1 MPLRDGEIL
10 SRFEDL
16 LKDSSQVEI
25 ATAWATCGEHLRIL
39 AEASKRAHR
48 PVKVRAIVGTAGNAT
63 HPDALEELYRITNGD
78 LRIIEG
84 QERLFHP
91 KLYLFSRATNGHI
104 GLHALLGSAN
114 FTNAGFGGRDGAKNE
129 EILVQMSP
137 GRESE
142 ALDEWF
148 RERWKRCPTD
158 RPVEDVIRRY
168 KESWKRNPPHRDLR
182 RIVSGVSRRIDLLD
196 DVNRPR
202 TLEGYRQ
209 ALKQCEEMLQ
219 DEGKGWKVLG
229 HQDGSYMK
237 AIYRRQELLLG
248 EESWSRLDRDPRIQL
263 KGGVRNTNSDWWGL
277 LGRMSRS
284 NWKAVRDHEDEIRL
298 ILDKVVSAHDTEF
311 PDAAVAALQ
320 SLTRPNLKH
329 GTATLLLTLARPD
342 RLLSLNGPSAK
353 AYSKISGNAY
363 STLGEPQNYRKLLQW
378 LYAQPWYTES
388 QLAGGELAQI
398 WRFRAAL
405 VDAFAY
411 ESTERE
417 PERELVE

>member
-16 LKDSSQVEI
+16 LRDSSQVDI
-25 ATAWATCGEHLRIL
+25 ATAWATCGEHLRVL
-39 AEASKRAHR
+39 AKAAKRAHR
-48 PVKVRAIVGTAGNAT
+48 PVKVRAIVGTTGNAT

-84 QERLFHP
+84 GDRLFHP
-91 KLYLFSRATNGHI
+91 KLYLFHRATNEHI
-104 GLHALLGSAN
+104 EFHALLGSAN

-158 RPVEDVIRRY
+158 RPVKEVIRRY
-168 KESWKRNPPHRDLR
+168 KERWKRNPPHRDVR
-182 RIVSGVSRRIDLLD
+182 RIVSVASRRIDLLD
-196 DVNRPR
+196 DVYRPL

-209 ALKQCEEMLQ
+209 ALMQCEEMLQ
-219 DEGKGWKVLG
+219 KEGAGWKVLG

-237 AIYRRQELLLG
+237 AIYRRQELLRG
-248 EESWSRLDRDPRIQL
+248 DESWSRLDQASLIQL

-277 LGRMSRS
+277 LGRMRPS
-284 NWKAVRDHEDEIRL
+284 NWKAVRDHEDEVRL
-298 ILDKVVSAHDTEF
+298 ILDKVVSADDSEF
-311 PDAAVAALQ
+311 PDVAVAALQ
-320 SLTRPNLKH
+320 SLKRPNLAY
-329 GTATLLLTLARPD
+329 GTATLLLTIARPD
-342 RLLSLNGPSAK
+342 RLLSLNGASAK
-353 AYSKISGNAY
+353 AYGKISGKAY
-363 STLGEPQNYRKLLQW
+363 STLGRPQNYRELLQW

-388 QLAGGELAQI
+388 APAGGDLAQI

-411 ESTERE
+411 EST
-417 PERELVE
+417 

>member
-16 LKDSSQVEI
+16 LKDSSQVDI

-39 AEASKRAHR
+39 AKASKKAHR

-84 QERLFHP
+84 GDRLFHP
-91 KLYLFSRATNGHI
+91 KLYLFRRSTNGHI

-129 EILVQMSP
+129 EILVQMSL

-142 ALDEWF
+142 ALHEWF
-148 RERWKRCPTD
+148 RERWKGCPTD
-158 RPVEDVIRRY
+158 RPVKEVIRRY
-168 KESWKRNPPHRDLR
+168 KERWKRNLPHREVR
-182 RIVSGVSRRIDLLD
+182 RIVSVASRRIDLLD
-196 DVNRPR
+196 DVYRPL

-209 ALKQCEEMLQ
+209 ALMQCEEMLQ
-219 DEGKGWKVLG
+219 DEGASWKVLG

-248 EESWSRLDRDPRIQL
+248 EASWSQLDRDSQSQL
-263 KGGVRNTNSDWWGL
+263 RGGEPNTNSDWWGL
-277 LGRMSRS
+277 LGRMKRS
-284 NWKAVRDHEDEIRL
+284 HGKAVWDHEDEIRL
-298 ILDKVVSAHDTEF
+298 ILDKVVSADDTKF
-311 PDAAVAALQ
+311 PDVAVAALQ
-320 SLTRPNLKH
+320 SLRRPNLAH
-329 GTATLLLTLARPD
+329 GTATLLLTIARPD
-342 RLLSLNGPSAK
+342 RLLSLNRASAK
-353 AYSKISGNAY
+353 AYSKISGMPY
-363 STLGEPQNYRKLLQW
+363 STLGEPQNYRKLLHW

-388 QLAGGELAQI
+388 APAGGDLAQI
-398 WRFRAAL
+398 WRYRAAL

-411 ESTERE
+411 EST
-417 PERELVE
+417 